1 MPKLYTK
8 QGDTGKSSLYNGDI
22 IPKTSLY
29 FEILGDLDEV
39 SSHIGMLCCLIFDN
53 EILEFLRNVQ
63 LKLIDVSSEIA
74 TPPSSN
80 GAVTTEPVSVPNA
93 ISDSDIQLIEKEI
106 DEYSGRTSALT
117 EFIITGTSTVDAQ
130 CNICRSVTR
139 RAERHMW
146 SLDTISPNIMKYIN
160 RLSDLFFALSRLV
173 APSEI
178 KVSDLRRRGSFGVV

>member
-22 IPKTSLY
+22 ISKTSMY

-53 EILEFLRNVQ
+53 EILEFLRNIQ

-74 TPPSSN
+74 TPPS
-80 GAVTTEPVSVPNA
+80 ATATVSVPNA

-146 SLDTISPNIMKYIN
+146 SIDTISPNIMKYIN